1 MIPEEH
7 KINLINDGITFI
19 RSITEAYGA
28 EEGMALWEQ
37 ISQSIDPELKGQMF
51 FAMLTG
57 DNVNTIELRGA
68 STVAGVAGTDLF
80 INQIKEVRFSTGLGL
95 KDARDLTEKVR
106 SGSPVKIT
114 LGDPTQRKRI
124 MLNLKNVGFVI

>member
-28 EEGMALWEQ
+28 EDGMALWEQ

-68 STVAGVAGTDLF
+68 STVAGNDSF
-80 INQIKEVRFSTGLGL
+80 IQIKEVRASTGLGL
-95 KDARDLTEKVR
+95 KDAKDLTDKVR

-114 LGDPTQRKRI
+114 LADPTQRKRI
-124 MLNLKNVGFVI
+124 ISNLKNVGFVI

>member
-19 RSITEAYGA
+19 RSITEAYGS
-28 EEGMALWEQ
+28 ETGMALWEQ

-57 DNVNTIELRGA
+57 DDVNSIELRGA
-68 STVAGVAGTDLF
+68 STVEGTDLF

-95 KDARDLTEKVR
+95 KDAKDLTDKVR

-114 LGDPTQRKRI
+114 LADPTQRKRI
-124 MLNLKNVGFVI
+124 ISNLKNVGFVI

>member
-28 EEGMALWEQ
+28 EDGMALWEQ
-37 ISQSIDPELKGQMF
+37 ISQSIDPELKGQIF

-57 DNVNTIELRGA
+57 DNVNTIELRYTT
-68 STVAGVAGTDLF
+68 SPAGNDSF
-80 INQIKEVRFSTGLGL
+80 INQIKEVRASTGLEL

>member
-28 EEGMALWEQ
+28 ETGMELWEQ
-37 ISQSIDPELKGQMF
+37 ISQSIDPELKGQIF

-57 DNVNTIELRGA
+57 DNVNTIELRYTT
-68 STVAGVAGTDLF
+68 SPAGNDSF
-80 INQIKEVRFSTGLGL
+80 INQIKEVRASTGLGL
-95 KDARDLTEKVR
+95 KDAKDLTDKVR

-114 LGDPTQRKRI
+114 LADPTQRKRI
-124 MLNLKNVGFVI
+124 ISNLKNVGFVI